1 LITEKDIDEMIAK
14 YQGKKDITSD
24 ECVKLSAF
32 YILKNALYP
41 EVANDINVL
50 NKSVP
55 QYSYAT
61 APEQPT
67 YDSGT
72 EFSNAIQGMDIN
84 DILYVFDDLMK
95 ATYVYNQPLYK
106 ATLRNLREY

>member
-1 LITEKDIDEMIAK
+1 MITEKDLQEQIAK
-14 YQGKKDITSD
+14 YQGKIDISTD
-24 ECVKLSAF
+24 ECVKLAAF

-41 EVANDINVL
+41 KENVAEI
-50 NKSVP
+50 P
-55 QYSYAT
+55 QYSFAT
-61 APEQPT
+61 APEQLT